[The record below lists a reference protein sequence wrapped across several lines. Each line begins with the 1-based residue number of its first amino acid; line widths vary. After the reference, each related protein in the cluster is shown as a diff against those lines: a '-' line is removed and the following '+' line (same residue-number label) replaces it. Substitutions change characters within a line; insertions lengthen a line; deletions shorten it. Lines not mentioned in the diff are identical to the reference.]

1 MTKAPPKIYIVDDD
15 TSFRTAM
22 GDLLV
27 ACGFSVVSCE
37 SATQLLEMSLGNERA
52 CILLDVRMA
61 DLTGPQLQDR
71 LAELG
76 CRLPIVFISGHG
88 DIPTTVRT
96 IKAGAEDFLTKP
108 VEKERL
114 LAAMERA
121 LVRHREMR
129 AQEGELA
136 DQRMRLSRLTP
147 REHEVLAMLV
157 RGKLHKQIA
166 HELGTAE
173 RTVKLHR
180 HNLMQKFEVRSLA
193 ELAVIAERLG
203 LLLPPRPGKGRRFH
217 ADPEQIPVVNLVR
230 RFAPLAQHDFLRNRL

>member
-1 MTKAPPKIYIVDDD
+1 MSSAT

-22 GDLLV
+22 GNLLM
-27 ACGFSVVSCE
+27 ACGFGVVACE
-37 SATQLLEMSLGNERA
+37 SATQLLDMSLGDEHA
-52 CILLDVRMA
+52 CILLDVQMA
-61 DLTGPQLQDR
+61 GLSGPQLQDR

-88 DIPTTVRT
+88 DIPTTVQA

-114 LAAMERA
+114 LAAIERA
-121 LVRHREMR
+121 LVRSAEMR
-129 AQEGELA
+129 QQEGQTAALRE
-136 DQRMRLSRLTP
+136 RLSRLTP

-180 HNLMQKFEVRSLA
+180 HNLMEKFEVRSLA

-203 LLLPPRPGKGRRFH
+203 LLATLGRPEDGDLGQGGNKH
-217 ADPEQIPVVNLVR
+217 PS
-230 RFAPLAQHDFLRNRL
+230 

>member
-1 MTKAPPKIYIVDDD
+1 MTHAPPKIYVVDDD
-15 TSFRTAM
+15 KSFRAAV
-22 GDLLV
+22 GDLLI
-27 ACGFSVVSCE
+27 ASGIYVVPCE
-37 SATQLLEMSLGNERA
+37 SAIQLLDMSLADEPA
-52 CILLDVRMA
+52 CILLDVQMA
-61 DLTGPQLQDR
+61 GLSGPQLQDR

-88 DIPTTVRT
+88 DIPTTVQT

-108 VEKERL
+108 VEKAML
-114 LAAMERA
+114 LAAIGRA
-121 LVRHREMR
+121 LARYQEMR
-129 AQEGELA
+129 AQEGQASAL
-136 DQRMRLSRLTP
+136 RMRLSRLTP

-173 RTVKLHR
+173 RTIKLHR

-203 LLLPPRPGKGRRFH
+203 LVPTPGRQDG
-217 ADPEQIPVVNLVR
+217 D
-230 RFAPLAQHDFLRNRL
+230 LRQTGNKHPS

>member
-1 MTKAPPKIYIVDDD
+1 MNAPPKIYVVDDD

-22 GDLLV
+22 GDLLT
-27 ACGFSVVSCE
+27 ACGFGVVACE
-37 SATQLLEMSLGNERA
+37 SATQLLETPLGDEPA
-52 CILLDVRMA
+52 CILLDVQMGG
-61 DLTGPQLQDR
+61 LSGPQLQDR
-71 LAELG
+71 LAALG
-76 CRLPIVFISGHG
+76 CRLPIVFVSGHG
-88 DIPTTVRT
+88 DIPTTVQT

-114 LAAMERA
+114 LAAIARA
-121 LVRHREMR
+121 LARHGEMR
-129 AQEGELA
+129 EQEGRISVL
-136 DQRMRLSRLTP
+136 RMRLSRLTP

-203 LLLPPRPGKGRRFH
+203 LLPTAG
-217 ADPEQIPVVNLVR
+217 
-230 RFAPLAQHDFLRNRL
+230 HDGDGGLRQSGSKHRS

>member
-1 MTKAPPKIYIVDDD
+1 MNAPPKIYIVDDD
-15 TSFRTAM
+15 TSFRTAI
-22 GDLLV
+22 GHLL
-27 ACGFSVVSCE
+27 AASGFCVVSCE
-37 SATQLLEMSLGNERA
+37 SAMQLLEMSLGDEHA
-52 CILLDVRMA
+52 CILLDVQMA
-61 DLTGPQLQDR
+61 GLSGPQLQDR
-71 LAELG
+71 LAALG
-76 CRLPIVFISGHG
+76 CRLPIIFVSGHG
-88 DIPTTVRT
+88 DIPTTVQT

-114 LAAMERA
+114 LAAIERA
-121 LVRHREMR
+121 LVRHQEMR
-129 AQEGELA
+129 EQEGQVAAL
-136 DQRMRLSRLTP
+136 RVRLSRLTP

-203 LLLPPRPGKGRRFH
+203 LLPAPGH
-217 ADPEQIPVVNLVR
+217 AKDGDVKQTGNKHPS
-230 RFAPLAQHDFLRNRL
+230 

>member
-1 MTKAPPKIYIVDDD
+1 MSAPPKIYVVDDD
-15 TSFRTAM
+15 ASFRAAM
-22 GDLLV
+22 GDLLT
-27 ACGFSVVSCE
+27 ACGFSAVACE
-37 SATQLLEMSLGNERA
+37 SATQLLETPLGDEPA
-52 CILLDVRMA
+52 CILLDVQMA
-61 DLTGPQLQDR
+61 GLSGPQLQDR
-71 LAELG
+71 LAEMG
-76 CRLPIVFISGHG
+76 CKLPIVFISGHG
-88 DIPTTVRT
+88 DIPTTVQT

-114 LAAMERA
+114 LAAIARA
-121 LVRHREMR
+121 LARHDEMR
-129 AQEGELA
+129 EHEGQIAAL
-136 DQRMRLSRLTP
+136 RMRLSRLTP

-203 LLLPPRPGKGRRFH
+203 LLPAAGHDRDGDLGQSGGKRRS
-217 ADPEQIPVVNLVR
+217 
-230 RFAPLAQHDFLRNRL
+230 

>member
-1 MTKAPPKIYIVDDD
+1 MDAPPKIYVVDDD

-22 GDLLV
+22 SHLLT
-27 ACGFSVVSCE
+27 ACGFNVVPCE
-37 SATQLLEMSLGNERA
+37 SANQLLDTPLGDEPA
-52 CILLDVRMA
+52 CILLDVQMA
-61 DLTGPQLQDR
+61 GLSGPQLQDR

-88 DIPTTVRT
+88 DIPTTVQT

-108 VEKERL
+108 VERERL
-114 LAAMERA
+114 LAAIGRA
-121 LVRHREMR
+121 LARYQEMR
-129 AQEGELA
+129 EQEGQIAIL
-136 DQRMRLSRLTP
+136 RTRLSRLTP

-203 LLLPPRPGKGRRFH
+203 LLPTRGHDKNGDLGRAGNKH
-217 ADPEQIPVVNLVR
+217 PS
-230 RFAPLAQHDFLRNRL
+230 